1 MEQHGKN
8 TMVKKYKRVLIL
20 GASSD
25 IGIETCKK
33 FLENEWVLTAHYNT
47 NDKALKHLKKK
58 YPLKLNLLKFDLKNI
73 FSLEKYLDKKKTI
86 FSKFDAFINLA
97 GYFKS
102 TTFENFK
109 IKDLIDHISANSF
122 ANLLFMK
129 IVLKG
134 MKKKKWGRVVN
145 TSSIGTKFGGG
156 NKSFCYS
163 LSKFNNEFFPS
174 FYKSLYSSNIMINT
188 LQIGVVKT
196 KMHKKLPN
204 KNMKKRINLIP
215 IKRIIEKNEVS
226 NYIYFLCTEENTSL
240 TGQTLNISGGE

>member
-33 FLENEWVLTAHYNT
+33 FLENEWELTAHYNT
-47 NDKALKHLKKK
+47 NNKALKHLKKK

-174 FYKSLYSSNIMINT
+174 FYKGLYSSNIMINT

>member
-47 NDKALKHLKKK
+47 NNKALKHLKKK

-86 FSKFDAFINLA
+86 FSKFDAFINLT

-215 IKRIIEKNEVS
+215 IKRIIEKIEVS

>member
-8 TMVKKYKRVLIL
+8 TMVKKYKKVLIL

-25 IGIETCKK
+25 IEIETCKK

-47 NDKALKHLKKK
+47 NNKALKHLKKK

-174 FYKSLYSSNIMINT
+174 FYKGLYSSNIMINT

-215 IKRIIEKNEVS
+215 IKRIIEKIEVS

>member
-174 FYKSLYSSNIMINT
+174 FYKGLYSSNIMINT

>member
-1 MEQHGKN
+1 M
-8 TMVKKYKRVLIL
+8 
-20 GASSD
+20 
-25 IGIETCKK
+25 
-33 FLENEWVLTAHYNT
+33 
-47 NDKALKHLKKK
+47 
-58 YPLKLNLLKFDLKNI
+58 
-73 FSLEKYLDKKKTI
+73 
-86 FSKFDAFINLA
+86 A

-174 FYKSLYSSNIMINT
+174 FYKGLYSSNIMINT

-215 IKRIIEKNEVS
+215 IKRIIEKIEVS

>member
-8 TMVKKYKRVLIL
+8 TMVKKNKRVLIL

-25 IGIETCKK
+25 IGVETCKK

-47 NDKALKHLKKK
+47 NNKALKNLKKK
-58 YPLKLNLLKFDLKNI
+58 FPLRLNLLKFDLKQVL
-73 FSLEKYLDKKKTI
+73 SLEKYLNKNKTMFI
-86 FSKFDAFINLA
+86 KFDAFVNLA
-97 GYFKS
+97 GYFKP

-109 IKDLIDHISANSF
+109 TKDLIDHISANSIS
-122 ANLLFMK
+122 NLLFMK

-156 NKSFCYS
+156 NESFCYS

-174 FYKSLYSSNIMINT
+174 FYKNFYSSNIMINT

-215 IKRIIEKNEVS
+215 IKRIIEKSEVS
-226 NYIYFLCTEENTSL
+226 NYIYFLCTDENTSL
-240 TGQTLNISGGE
+240 TGQIVNISGGE